1 MIAGTRPGL
10 IKKSDEKPEPFLK
23 KCMSPELFM
32 MIPSTVKI
40 IQPFIRNPSLPG
52 DCGTVLS
59 PLIGVL
65 QTPAEIERNA
75 WLDK

>member
-1 MIAGTRPGL
+1 
-10 IKKSDEKPEPFLK
+10 
-23 KCMSPELFM
+23 MSPELFM